1 MFRSVEGLFRPRSAA
16 IVGASESGGGGWARA
31 IFDNVAHAGF
41 PIPVYLINPRRETLW
56 SRPVYPS
63 FASLPEP
70 VDLALTVIPAE
81 GVVGSLAE
89 GLDRGLKAGLVYAAR
104 FGEGGDEPGAGRARA
119 LRALCDRGLRVCGP
133 NCMGAISLPE
143 TLLFYPASRVRG
155 LPRGGVGVIFQ
166 SGGTFQYWLQQ
177 GAVRGLGFSYAV
189 SSGNELDLDVADY
202 LSFMVDDPE
211 TKVIACMLEGIRRPG
226 PFMAAAAKALAAG
239 KPVVAVKA
247 GASAAGNRA
256 AASHTGAAAG
266 DDDIFNAVCDRY
278 GVVRCHGLDDMIEAA
293 LVFSKCALPAG
304 GRVAMAGFSG
314 GAKGLFLDYATM
326 TGLALAEFTEPT
338 NAALRPLLDPGLKP
352 TNPLDTGAGL
362 ARRPGKFAEICKLI
376 AADPNVDVLSMQG
389 QLPASEHDEAD
400 PETFAGVAALGTPT
414 IAHVR
419 MGQNVG
425 DAGRVFQEKAAV
437 PFIQGL
443 PETVRAL
450 KALTGYAAR
459 RRQGLPEAVKRGP
472 VDGDIAAAL
481 AAAGLPEP
489 VSALAADPGAAAR
502 RAGEIGFP
510 VALKIVSPAAN
521 HKTEIGGVALGLG
534 DADSV
539 ARAAADIAGRLEDA
553 APGARL
559 DGFLVQEMV
568 EGLEIL
574 LGVREDP
581 QFGPFMVAGL
591 GGVAAEVL
599 SDLAFRL
606 LPIDETEARAMLSS
620 LRSAALLEPFRGRPG
635 RDVDALVGA
644 MIGLS
649 DVFLAADRRFSDIEI
664 NPLTVLGRGEGVR
677 AVDIRTI
684 GRRSAAGGQE
694 S

>member
-1 MFRSVEGLFRPRSAA
+1 M
-16 IVGASESGGGGWARA
+16 
-31 IFDNVAHAGF
+31 
-41 PIPVYLINPRRETLW
+41 
-56 SRPVYPS
+56 
-63 FASLPEP
+63 
-70 VDLALTVIPAE
+70 
-81 GVVGSLAE
+81 
-89 GLDRGLKAGLVYAAR
+89 
-104 FGEGGDEPGAGRARA
+104 
-119 LRALCDRGLRVCGP
+119 
-133 NCMGAISLPE
+133 
-143 TLLFYPASRVRG
+143 
-155 LPRGGVGVIFQ
+155 
-166 SGGTFQYWLQQ
+166 
-177 GAVRGLGFSYAV
+177 
-189 SSGNELDLDVADY
+189 
-202 LSFMVDDPE
+202 
-211 TKVIACMLEGIRRPG
+211 
-226 PFMAAAAKALAAG
+226 
-239 KPVVAVKA
+239 
-247 GASAAGNRA
+247 
-256 AASHTGAAAG
+256 
-266 DDDIFNAVCDRY
+266 
-278 GVVRCHGLDDMIEAA
+278 
-293 LVFSKCALPAG
+293 
-304 GRVAMAGFSG
+304 
-314 GAKGLFLDYATM
+314 
-326 TGLALAEFTEPT
+326 
-338 NAALRPLLDPGLKP
+338 
-352 TNPLDTGAGL
+352 
-362 ARRPGKFAEICKLI
+362 
-376 AADPNVDVLSMQG
+376 
-389 QLPASEHDEAD
+389 
-400 PETFAGVAALGTPT
+400 
-414 IAHVR
+414 
-419 MGQNVG
+419 
-425 DAGRVFQEKAAV
+425 
-437 PFIQGL
+437 
-443 PETVRAL
+443 
-450 KALTGYAAR
+450 
-459 RRQGLPEAVKRGP
+459 
-472 VDGDIAAAL
+472 
-481 AAAGLPEP
+481 
-489 VSALAADPGAAAR
+489 SALAADPGAAAR